1 MLPRPQASVHAMRSP
16 PGRCAERFEPARRR
30 AVVAVLGAACLPACT
45 FSADTDH
52 NGDDAPRALPLA
64 RAPRVAWVLS
74 SGGPRGFTHVGV
86 LRALHEMGLAPDLI
100 VGASVGALVGA
111 LRASGIE
118 APAIE
123 AIALDVQPLTMARV
137 AFGAD
142 ERFSGAPLA
151 ELVRRHVAV
160 QQLERMPIA
169 MACVASRKRDGH
181 MMAFTAGD
189 VGLAVQASAAIEGQ
203 FAPVR
208 IRGETYIDADW
219 YAPLPVRVARALG
232 AQRVIAVDAT
242 AHIDR
247 APPGAERYREGDLK
261 KKALVDVDAALA
273 DVVLKPDF
281 GYWVSLSRDF
291 RERAIAAGYRDTMAR
306 EKDLRAAHRA

>member
-1 MLPRPQASVHAMRSP
+1 MAWRAPN
-16 PGRCAERFEPARRR
+16 RCADVALSSRRR
-30 AVVAVLGAACLPACT
+30 ALGAVIGVATLAGCT

-52 NGDDAPRALPLA
+52 DGDDAPRALPLP
-64 RAPRVAWVLS
+64 RSPRVAWVLS

-111 LRASGIE
+111 LRASGLE

-123 AIALDVQPLTMARV
+123 TIALELQPLALARV
-137 AFGAD
+137 ALGAD
-142 ERFSGAPLA
+142 ERLSGAPLA
-151 ELVRRHVAV
+151 ELVRRQVAV

-169 MACVASRKRDGH
+169 MACVAARKRDGRT
-181 MMAFTAGD
+181 MAFTAGD

-208 IRGETYIDADW
+208 IRGETYVDADW
-219 YAPLPVRVARALG
+219 HTPLPVRLARALG

-242 AHIDR
+242 VHLDR

-261 KKALVDVDAALA
+261 KKALVDADAAAA
-273 DVVLKPDF
+273 DLVLKPDF

-291 RERAIAAGYRDTMAR
+291 RERAIAAGYRDTMAKER
-306 EKDLRAAHRA
+306 ELRAVHRA

>member
-1 MLPRPQASVHAMRSP
+1 MNP
-16 PGRCAERFEPARRR
+16 RRR
-30 AVVAVLGAACLPACT
+30 AVLAAGAATALCGCT
-45 FSADTDH
+45 FAADTDH
-52 NGDDAPRALPLA
+52 NGDDAPRAMTLVRP
-64 RAPRVAWVLS
+64 PRVAWVLS

-86 LRALHEMGLAPDLI
+86 LRGLHELGLAPDLI

-111 LRASGIE
+111 LRASGLD

-123 AIALDVQPLTMARV
+123 VIALELQPLALARV

-169 MACVASRKRDGH
+169 MACVAARKRDGRA
-181 MMAFTAGD
+181 MAFTAGD

-208 IRGETYIDADW
+208 IRGETYCDADW
-219 YAPLPVRVARALG
+219 HTPLPVRLARALG
-232 AQRVIAVDAT
+232 ARSVIAVDAT
-242 AHIDR
+242 AHLDR
-247 APPGAERYREGDLK
+247 TPPGAERYRDSDLK
-261 KKALVDVDAALA
+261 KKALVDADAAAA
-273 DVVLKPDF
+273 DLVLKPDF

-291 RERAIAAGYRDTMAR
+291 RERAIAAGYREAMAR
-306 EKDLRAAHRA
+306 ENELRAMHRA

>member
-1 MLPRPQASVHAMRSP
+1 MRLP
-16 PGRCAERFEPARRR
+16 PGLCAERLALSRRR
-30 AVVAVLGAACLPACT
+30 VISTASAALGAATLVACT
-45 FSADTDH
+45 FAADADH
-52 NGDDAPRALPLA
+52 DGDDAPRVAPLP

-100 VGASVGALVGA
+100 VGASVGALIGA
-111 LRASGIE
+111 LRASGLL

-123 AIALDVQPLTMARV
+123 TLALELQPLTLARV
-137 AFGAD
+137 ALGAE

-169 MACVASRKRDGH
+169 MACVAAMKRDGRVV
-181 MMAFTAGD
+181 AFTAGD

-208 IRGETYIDADW
+208 IRGETYIDADG
-219 YAPLPVRVARALG
+219 YSPLPVRLARALG

-242 AHIDR
+242 AHIER
-247 APPGAERYREGDLK
+247 APPGAERYRQGDVK
-261 KKALVDVDAALA
+261 KKALVDIDAAAA
-273 DVVLKPDF
+273 DLVLKPDF
-281 GYWVSLSRDF
+281 GYWVSLSREF
-291 RERAIAAGYRDTMAR
+291 RERAITAGYRDTMAR
-306 EKDLRAAHRA
+306 ERELRVVHRV